1 MLTKDFLIE
10 LIIKAGVD
18 IAKEDIQLDKKF
30 SELGMDS
37 LDTFNFFT
45 EIDAELG
52 VDVPDED
59 FEELDTLDKVFEYL
73 KVKV

>member
-1 MLTKDFLIE
+1 MLTKDFLKE
-10 LIIKAGVD
+10 LIMKAGVD
-18 IAKEDIQLDKKF
+18 IDKEDIQLDKKF

-73 KVKV
+73 RVKV